1 MANTTHCLRGRLI
14 AYPFIDVIKQL
25 RNPKYIYIA
34 PKFYHCSI
42 AEDEVSVAS
51 VSIAQCHVGVGTRVF
66 FII

>member
-1 MANTTHCLRGRLI
+1 MANTTHCLRCRLI

-25 RNPKYIYIA
+25 RNPKYIYSSQIL
-34 PKFYHCSI
+34 PLFI